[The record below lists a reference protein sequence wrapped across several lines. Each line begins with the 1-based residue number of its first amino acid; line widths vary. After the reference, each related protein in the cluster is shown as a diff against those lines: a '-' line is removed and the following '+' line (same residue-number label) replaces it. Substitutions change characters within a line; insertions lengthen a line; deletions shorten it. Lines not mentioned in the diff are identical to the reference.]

1 MRTIEVIPAEG
12 ILLIGDPHLSS
23 RRPGRRRDDDFVA
36 TVIGK
41 LSAAMR
47 LADAGRLLPIIL
59 GDVLDSGDDSDV
71 RMLTLL
77 TRVLRSCWRA
87 PWYLV
92 GNHTLTL
99 GRRSTHRELSD
110 GHALSLLA
118 EAGTLHVLSGDGNPD
133 LLVRTPSSDILVGGV
148 CWGRDIPGAAGEQW
162 AATRADIR
170 LLATHHD
177 LSFPGRF
184 TPGAMPLSRVDG
196 IDLVVNG
203 HIHDTRLPVRVG
215 ATWFFNPG
223 NITRMSID
231 LEAHVPSVFSLVPG
245 REDAV
250 DQRLSHV
257 LPFGLRRHVLEHVAE
272 IFDHTGRR
280 IDATE
285 PPPIT
290 ERPESSFV
298 SLLRQETEIPRTEDG
313 SVFLEELQAVF
324 EELEVDPRIR
334 GMLTGLLAEQ
344 VDRPAS
350 GN

>member
-1 MRTIEVIPAEG
+1 MRTIEVIPAKG
-12 ILLIGDPHLSS
+12 ILLIGDPHVSS
-23 RRPGRRRDDDFVA
+23 RCPGRRRDDNFVA

-47 LADAGRLLPIIL
+47 VSDAGRLVPIIL
-59 GDVLDSGDDSDV
+59 GDLLDAGDDSDI
-71 RMLTLL
+71 RMLTLI
-77 TRVLRSCWRA
+77 TRVFRSCWCT

-118 EAGTLHVLSGDGNPD
+118 EAGTLRLLRGDGNPD
-133 LLVRTPSSDILVGGV
+133 LLVNTPDGDVLVGGV
-148 CWGRDIPGAAGEQW
+148 CWGRAIPGAAGEQW
-162 AATRADIR
+162 AATRADLR

-184 TPGAMPLSRVDG
+184 IPGAMPLARVDG

-203 HIHDTRLPVRVG
+203 HVHDTRLPMRVG

-223 NITRMSID
+223 NVTRMSID
-231 LEAHVPSVFSLVPG
+231 LETHVPSVFSLIPG
-245 REDAV
+245 REDAI
-250 DQRLSHV
+250 DQHLSHV
-257 LPFGLRRHVLEHVAE
+257 LPFGLRRHVLEHVTE

-298 SLLRQETEIPRTEDG
+298 NLLRQEAEIPRSEDG
-313 SVFLEELQAVF
+313 SVFLEEMHAVF
-324 EELEVDPRIR
+324 EELEVDPRVR
-334 GMLTGLLAEQ
+334 NMLTELLAGQ
-344 VDRPAS
+344 VDGPVIRD
-350 GN
+350 